1 MRERVS
7 RRGVVGRVIATHSP
21 WGAGFR
27 RGGFVVGMPGEMR
40 SSVLDLFGRLS
51 LTGPPNGLLLDF
63 SAWSFIL
70 HGAARVFYIK

>member
-21 WGAGFR
+21 WWVGFG
-27 RGGFVVGMPGEMR
+27 GGFVVGMRGEMR
-40 SSVLDLFGRLS
+40 SSVLDLFGQLG
-51 LTGPPNGLLLDF
+51 LTGPPSGLSLDF
-63 SAWSFIL
+63 SALSFIL